1 MQTVWANVHV
11 HVERVCASASPGHRP
26 GCHFRPGPTANDVE
40 RQALGAVFRKFLLP
54 TQQGRLSQVPSS
66 GVNFFLFFFRSQ
78 LLRKFL
84 LPESISSFSFSLTTL
99 TTTSGK
105 LHQPK
110 KEEAASAEE
119 LHSFHFVRL
128 ERALWSLSP
137 RRHAMRVG
145 RSPYEVANPL
155 QGSQNENRNLS
166 YPSP

>member
-26 GCHFRPGPTANDVE
+26 GCHFRPGPTANAVE
-40 RQALGAVFRKFLLP
+40 RQALGAVFRKFL
-54 TQQGRLSQVPSS
+54 V
-66 GVNFFLFFFRSQ
+66 
-78 LLRKFL
+78 
-84 LPESISSFSFSLTTL
+84 PESTSSFSFSLTTL

-145 RSPYEVANPL
+145 RSPYEAASAEVRPSLTFPRGNNLANPL